1 MIGKLII
8 LDGPNYSGKTTIAHQ
23 LEHRLH
29 AVYYREPG
37 SLEINENIRKLI
49 FDAGDN
55 IDKMTQFYLFSACRN
70 ELFIKNIQE
79 DLSKGKTV
87 VLDRCFM
94 STMIYQESIDKTL
107 EVFNDIISRM
117 NCDFNIHLYYITAP
131 DEVLIKRQNSRGI
144 TKCFDENV
152 KQTSLKY
159 EMIYQ
164 LNEELDFMPAKLN
177 KIINNVSNKST
188 ERIINIFLEEE
199 QEIRNLEKENN
210 E

>member
-1 MIGKLII
+1 M
-8 LDGPNYSGKTTIAHQ
+8 
-23 LEHRLH
+23 
-29 AVYYREPG
+29 
-37 SLEINENIRKLI
+37 
-49 FDAGDN
+49 F
-55 IDKMTQFYLFSACRN
+55 
-70 ELFIKNIQE
+70 
-79 DLSKGKTV
+79 
-87 VLDRCFM
+87 
-94 STMIYQESIDKTL
+94 
-107 EVFNDIISRM
+107 
-117 NCDFNIHLYYITAP
+117 YITAP

-199 QEIRNLEKENN
+199 QEIRDLEKENN